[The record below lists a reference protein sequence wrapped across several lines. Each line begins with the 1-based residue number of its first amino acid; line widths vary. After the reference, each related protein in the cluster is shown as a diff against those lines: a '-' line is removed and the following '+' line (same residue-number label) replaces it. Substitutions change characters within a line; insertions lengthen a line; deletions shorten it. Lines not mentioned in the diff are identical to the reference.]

1 MPSTSPVTRLLSDLV
16 SIPSINPSLAPPN
29 SKLTGEEGVA
39 SLLADQAGKLGIEI
53 QRQAVLRGRKNILLR
68 LKPKG
73 KIKSRV
79 MLAPHMDV
87 VPADEN
93 SFKPKIK
100 NGKLYGRGACDTKGS
115 VAAFFQAFCD
125 LAKNGPC
132 SQGTEVIFAG
142 LVDEEFGQ
150 AGSRKLAKSGPKA
163 DLAITGEP
171 TGLKVVTAHK
181 GNIWLQ
187 LSTKGIAAH
196 GATPQNGKNAVEE
209 MTPILKTLFQDYPK
223 ILNRRTHPLLGSPTL
238 NIGKISGG
246 TQPNI
251 VPDRCII
258 DLDRRTIPGEDEESV
273 KEEITSLFLKKNL
286 LTPQF
291 ALTRSVPCP
300 PLETNPKNPFVRSLL
315 RAAQKRKTHG
325 VSYFTDASPIAMG
338 GTPAVVFGPGDIAQ
352 AHTKDEFITIE
363 QLENGQNMVKKFLQ
377 NLP

>member
-1 MPSTSPVTRLLSDLV
+1 MPSKSPVTRLLSDLV
-16 SIPSINPSLAPPN
+16 SIPSINPSLAAPN
-29 SKLTGEEGVA
+29 CKLTGEEGVA

-53 QRQAVLRGRKNILLR
+53 QRQAVLPGRKNILLR

-73 KIKSRV
+73 RIKSRV

-87 VPADEN
+87 VPAEEN

-100 NGKLYGRGACDTKGS
+100 EGKLYGRGACDTKGS

-132 SQGTEVIFAG
+132 AQGTEVIFAG

-150 AGSRKLAKSGPKA
+150 AGSRKLAMSGPKA

-171 TGLKVVTAHK
+171 TCLKVITAHK

-209 MTPILKTLFQDYPK
+209 MTPILNTLFQDYPK

-251 VPDRCII
+251 VPDSCII

-291 ALTRSVPCP
+291 TLTRSVPCP
-300 PLETNPKNPFVRSLL
+300 PLETDPKNPLVRGLL

-352 AHTKDEFITIE
+352 AHTRDEFITIE
-363 QLENGQNMVKKFLQ
+363 QLENGQKIVTKFLQ